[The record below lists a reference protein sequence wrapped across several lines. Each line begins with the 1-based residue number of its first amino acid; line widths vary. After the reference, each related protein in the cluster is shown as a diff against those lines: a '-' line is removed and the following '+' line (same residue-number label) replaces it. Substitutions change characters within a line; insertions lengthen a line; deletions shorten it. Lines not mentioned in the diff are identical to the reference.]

1 MALARMAIDTG
12 DGVTTA
18 MVYAWVR
25 AAGRGQVIA
34 IKGVGGFD
42 RSTPVDGPT
51 YVETTEGG
59 RKLKRGVQL
68 WKVAGAVFKSEL
80 YRLLRL
86 NPPTDDD
93 LADDDL
99 AEGDKWPA
107 GYVHIP
113 KGTPAEWFRQLT
125 AEHLMVTKTRQ
136 EFQKLEW
143 QQMRERNEALDCRV
157 YARAAAWLMVRF
169 SIEHPHMHFYNPH
182 FLPPALPKFGAASQ
196 VSEDV

>member
-1 MALARMAIDTG
+1 MLNRP
-12 DGVTTA
+12 
-18 MVYAWVR
+18 
-25 AAGRGQVIA
+25 
-34 IKGVGGFD
+34 
-42 RSTPVDGPT
+42 SPVSGLNFIL
-51 YVETTEGG
+51 G
-59 RKLKRGVQL
+59 KLKRGVQL

-86 NPPTDDD
+86 NPPTDDE
-93 LADDDL
+93 L
-99 AEGDKWPA
+99 AEDGEWPA

-136 EFQKLEW
+136 GFQKLEW

-157 YARAAAWLMVRF
+157 YARAAAWLIVRF